1 MKGYGIGIFELLFF
15 FLISGFI
22 RAYTN
27 KLRTINKITYY
38 WMMLTILT
46 GVWEI
51 AYLTNYNYV
60 LDMAESLVEQG
71 KHVWTNNYDFSY
83 VLPWK
88 LSWIFYAEYGA
99 WADREYMSDS
109 DNWSHVIEGTHCSQ
123 CALFCLFAILSKL
136 FKNHSNYCLTLGVAM
151 GTQFMNSVLY
161 MSCYFIQETE
171 ESNVN
176 FNNASF
182 PSDKWLTKRP
192 FMWVNIF
199 WLIMPFYIINYYLI
213 DNFRGQAMKIVKDK
227 LEEKVDSDVESEF
240 EV

>member
-15 FLISGFI
+15 FIIIGLIRIKSK
-22 RAYTN
+22 
-27 KLRTINKITYY
+27 KLKQINKISYY
-38 WMMLTILT
+38 WIMLTILT
-46 GVWEI
+46 GIWEI
-51 AYLTNYNYV
+51 SYIANYNNV
-60 LDMAESLVEQG
+60 LKIAEKLIE
-71 KHVWTNNYDFSY
+71 KEEHVWTNNYSFSY
-83 VLPWK
+83 ILPWK

-123 CALFCLFAILSKL
+123 CALFCLLAITFKL
-136 FKNHSNYCLTLGVAM
+136 FKNHSNYCFCLGIAM

-161 MSCYFIQETE
+161 MCAYFIQENE

-176 FNNASF
+176 FNNVSF

-199 WLIMPFYIINYYLI
+199 WLLMPLYTIIYYFINNIKHQALQILYIEN
-213 DNFRGQAMKIVKDK
+213 DK
-227 LEEKVDSDVESEF
+227 SYSV
-240 EV
+240 